1 MEGKIGIILD
11 LHGPTFVLRDSWLWV
26 LEASV
31 FLVREVSCEVICRV
45 LRSSLE
51 SWIHHLCLDV
61 WIVIDSSIVRI
72 RTERHS
78 SYVVPPV
85 SGHNTILIG
94 CDLKPMNR
102 NFTTPQLWGVAWI
115 VERPLQHSGWRRS
128 ESDSGMMVSMI
139 THDWICWIGPCNKK
153 GWLHF
158 CNNRIL
164 LVITVTYDDILTRA
178 GFVNSRFNPS
188 LPGRR
193 PKRFR
198 EVGPFDFRAQAVI
211 SLKKPCGYEGE
222 IWREDVKNG

>member
-1 MEGKIGIILD
+1 MD
-11 LHGPTFVLRDSWLWV
+11 LPLYCVWLVTLSFWSKCTFGS
-26 LEASV
+26 
-31 FLVREVSCEVICRV
+31 EVACEVICRV
-45 LRSSLE
+45 FEEFAWELNSPSL
-51 SWIHHLCLDV
+51 LGCLDCYRQFYC
-61 WIVIDSSIVRI
+61 II

-128 ESDSGMMVSMI
+128 ESDLGMMVSMI
-139 THDWICWIGPCNKK
+139 THDWICWICPCNKK
-153 GWLHF
+153 GWLQPDSTSDHTD
-158 CNNRIL
+158 L
-164 LVITVTYDDILTRA
+164 WWHWTRD
-178 GFVNSRFNPS
+178 GFVKRRFNPS

-211 SLKKPCGYEGE
+211 SLQKPCGYEGE